1 MDSSIESI
9 HESSNESELINS
21 TGSVSSAMI
30 KPSLTGS
37 YLIDD
42 ELHKIIDLII
52 RDYVEVWY
60 KADISNK
67 EDFIKTIRVSIYN
80 AVRYVNSW
88 YLFIL
93 FF

>member
-1 MDSSIESI
+1 MDSSIEST

-52 RDYVEVWY
+52 RDYVEAWY
-60 KADISNK
+60 KTDISNK
-67 EDFIKTIRVSIYN
+67 EEFIKTVRISIYN

-88 YLFIL
+88 
-93 FF
+93 